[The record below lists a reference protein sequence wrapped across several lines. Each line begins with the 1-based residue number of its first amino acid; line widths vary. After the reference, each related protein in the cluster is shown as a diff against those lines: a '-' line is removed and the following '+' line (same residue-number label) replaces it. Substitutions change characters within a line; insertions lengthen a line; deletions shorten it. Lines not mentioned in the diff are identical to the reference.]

1 MIKEKNKK
9 ISVKKIKK
17 KIGAKHNIQK
27 EIHGSSFEYKKTVMI
42 YKSSGKN
49 SEGNLLEYNG
59 LKFSTNSN
67 DI

>member
-1 MIKEKNKK
+1 MTKEKNKK

-17 KIGAKHNIQK
+17 KIGAKQNIQR
-27 EIHGSSFEYKKTVMI
+27 EIHGSSFKYEKTLMI
-42 YKSSGKN
+42 HKSSGKD

-59 LKFSTNSN
+59 LKFSTNNN

>member
-9 ISVKKIKK
+9 NSLKKIKK
-17 KIGAKHNIQK
+17 RIGAKHNIQM
-27 EIHGSSFEYKKTVMI
+27 EIHGSSFEYEETIMI
-42 YKSSGKN
+42 YKSSEKD
-49 SEGNLLEYNG
+49 SEGNLPEYNE